1 MRQNR
6 RRRSRSADLSI
17 PEISMTPMIDT
28 AFTLLIIFMITTPMM
43 NNIIKVELPSSRID
57 ETETK
62 MQQELIVYIDKDQK
76 IYLNGKECN
85 LKSLLE
91 QLKKI
96 IKKDKDDIVFVKAD
110 QAVAYGKVIELVDTL
125 KETGDIKYVALATKR
140 AF

>member
-1 MRQNR
+1 MRQSR
-6 RRRSRSADLSI
+6 RRRSRSGTLTV
-17 PEISMTPMIDT
+17 PELSMTPLIDT
-28 AFTLLIIFMITTPMM
+28 ALTLLIIFMITTPMM

-57 ETETK
+57 ETETQV
-62 MQQELIVYIDKDQK
+62 QQELIVYIDKDQK

-96 IKKDKDDIVFVKAD
+96 MKKDKDEIVFVKAD
-110 QAVAYGKVIELVDTL
+110 QAVSYGKVIDLVDTI
-125 KETGDIKYVALATKR
+125 KVTGDIKYVALATKR